1 VNGREEEKGIEEKT
15 PAKERASFYFI
26 FVPR

>member
-1 VNGREEEKGIEEKT
+1 VSRREEERGIEEKT

-26 FVPR
+26 SVPR